1 MTRLEE
7 LNAAQAAAWDAYAA
21 AAAAWDATWAAYLVE
36 QNKTQEENSKFE
48 ELEAAWAAAWDTEE
62 AWRDAGSKD
71 SGMAAVDEAWVTAL
85 AAKAVCEAWDAELKK
100 TKEQTND
107 QTRRA

>member
-36 QNKTQEENSKFE
+36 QNKT
-48 ELEAAWAAAWDTEE
+48 
-62 AWRDAGSKD
+62 
-71 SGMAAVDEAWVTAL
+71 
-85 AAKAVCEAWDAELKK
+85 
-100 TKEQTND
+100 KEQTN
-107 QTRRA
+107 AN